1 MPSPGDKTGDSAD
14 RDLRNLAASGDS
26 RALDALLVRHL
37 PGLRAFVRLRV
48 GAEVRAHES
57 CSDLVQSV
65 CRELVEDWPRLDF
78 ADDAAFR
85 AWLFT
90 AALNKV
96 RERARYLQ
104 RHRRDVRRE
113 VGGTAG
119 ADLAAGY
126 AVLST
131 PSALANSAEQI
142 ARLEAA
148 FDQLSEDHREVLTLA
163 RLAGL
168 PLKVVG
174 ERMGGRSPGA
184 VTMLLGRAMATLG
197 AILDRGPANDR

>member
-1 MPSPGDKTGDSAD
+1 MPSPDEPDVDPSD
-14 RDLRNLAASGDS
+14 RDLRQLAASGDS

-48 GAEVRAHES
+48 GPDVRAHES

-78 ADDAAFR
+78 ADDTAFR
-85 AWLFT
+85 SWLFT

-96 RERARYLQ
+96 RERARFLQ
-104 RHRRDVRRE
+104 RQRRDVRRE
-113 VGGTAG
+113 VGGTVG
-119 ADLAAGY
+119 AELAAGY
-126 AVLST
+126 AVLGT
-131 PSALANSAEQI
+131 PSALANTAEQI

-148 FDQLSEDHREVLTLA
+148 FDRLSEDHREVITLA

-168 PLKVVG
+168 PLAVVG

-184 VTMLLGRAMATLG
+184 ITMLLGRALAALG
-197 AILDRGPANDR
+197 AILEPGGANDR